1 MARKD
6 KAWEDYSEALKL
18 QWEQY
23 SESKT
28 RAGSGWYYLYPGLEA
43 EAQKFGETGGIYIYT
58 DRRRYLE
65 NRFKVGQTI
74 RGEQRVFEQGADQDE
89 DMVIVGFVPLDIT
102 GLGKYDEH
110 IHTILEDTFE
120 CKIVSKDTARGNTEW
135 IEFPTDDDGEVLDPV
150 STVRQAIQLDQDD
163 VSIGRETVKL
173 SYSQAK
179 SLEYTLKQM
188 AEGSEVLLEELAPR
202 FGKTIWA
209 LALFAHRPEQVMVV
223 SSYVLSALSSYRNE
237 VTKWNQFSDMLVC
250 DTAEEIEWAL
260 EQGYKAVIPVSL
272 HNDYD
277 KWIKRYSWV
286 TKIKADNKFVF
297 IDEAD
302 FGAHT
307 ERQIQKVEKL
317 CA

>member
-1 MARKD
+1 MIKD
-6 KAWEDYSEALKL
+6 KAWESYKESERLAWDEYSERKV
-18 QWEQY
+18 
-23 SESKT
+23 
-28 RAGSGWYYLYPGLEA
+28 RAGSGWFYLYPGLEA
-43 EAQKFGETGGIYIYT
+43 EAQVFGESGGIYIYT
-58 DRRRYLE
+58 DRRRFLE

-89 DMVIVGFVPLDIT
+89 DMIIVGFVPMDIT

-110 IHTILEDTFE
+110 IHGVLEDTFD
-120 CKIVSKDTARGNTEW
+120 CKVVSKETARGNTEW
-135 IEFPTDDDGEVLDPV
+135 IEFPTDEDGVVADPV
-150 STVRQAIQLDQDD
+150 STVRQAIQLDQADT
-163 VSIGRETVKL
+163 SIGRKTVEL

-179 SLEYTLKQM
+179 SLEFTLTQM
-188 AEGSEVLLEELAPR
+188 ASGSEVLLEELAPR

-223 SSYVLSALSSYRNE
+223 SSYVLSALSSYRKE
-237 VTKWNQFSDMLVC
+237 VTTWNQFSDMVVC
-250 DTAEEIEWAL
+250 DSQEELEWAL
-260 EQGYKAVIPVSL
+260 EQGYKVVIPVSL

-277 KWIKRYSWV
+277 MWLNRYRWV

-297 IDEAD
+297 VDEAD

-317 CA
+317 VA